1 MFGQLK
7 VQYSQGVPH
16 RGEQTDTRLGR
27 ERVREG
33 EREGGKETKRGRQR
47 QREGERGRET
57 ERQTEDGP
65 WAAFLT
71 ELELGLRAGSYRRSL
86 AGMDLLVG
94 MSLWLECGGKKGKKA
109 GGEVGTSTVSL
120 IRIPFS
126 HLLREISLK
135 PKAMC
140 PPL

>member
-1 MFGQLK
+1 M
-7 VQYSQGVPH
+7 YHTGVSRQT
-16 RGEQTDTRLGR
+16 RGWGGREGGR
-27 ERVREG
+27 ERDRE
-33 EREGGKETKRGRQR
+33 
-47 QREGERGRET
+47 RET
-57 ERQTEDGP
+57 ERGSEREGNREGGGEREREDGP
-65 WAAFLT
+65 WAVFFR

-86 AGMDLLVG
+86 AGMDLLVR
-94 MSLWLECGGKKGKKA
+94 MSLWLECGKKA